1 MFIHNLYLNKNI
13 PLIDTLFKWILV
25 KTVYFKPLQGRW
37 EPKGKIVYI
46 LLCKNSLLNIKFNT
60 D

>member
-25 KTVYFKPLQGRW
+25 KTVIFKPLQGRW
-37 EPKGKIVYI
+37 ELKEKTVYI
-46 LLCKNSLLNIKFNT
+46 LLCKNLLLNIKFNT

>member
-13 PLIDTLFKWILV
+13 PLIDSLFKWILV

-37 EPKGKIVYI
+37 EPKGKILYI
-46 LLCKNSLLNIKFNT
+46 LLCKKFVIKH
-60 D
+60 